1 MILVKTYW
9 VIPPIIDGTK
19 SQTRRFTDPNLK
31 AGSIH
36 VMKRFLSDRSFAR
49 VRIRRVWQEHLGD
62 MTDEDAIAEGY
73 HDRIDNV
80 RGICRAHCNRGTL
93 GMTTRQWMKVLD
105 DIENGVSKGPML
117 WVIEFELV
125 EALWD
130 PSHVA
135 VRETRG

>member
-62 MTDEDAIAEGY
+62 MTDEDAIA
-73 HDRIDNV
+73 
-80 RGICRAHCNRGTL
+80 RA
-93 GMTTRQWMKVLD
+93 TTTAST
-105 DIENGVSKGPML
+105 I
-117 WVIEFELV
+117 F
-125 EALWD
+125 
-130 PSHVA
+130 VA
-135 VRETRG
+135 SAGLTATAAPWG